1 MQPML
6 EVNTRQSEAGDR
18 IPEAALLEN
27 YFDRLWPLPR
37 SITGNG
43 VRRTHEILSE
53 LLPLER
59 IEIPSGTPVF
69 DWTVPQEW
77 VVRGAHVVA
86 PDGRRLLDFADN
98 NLHLVGYSRPYRG
111 RLNRRE
117 LNRHLHSLPDRPSAI
132 PYVTSYY
139 APGWGFCLSH
149 DMRRALPEGEYE
161 VVVDTDLVDGSM
173 TLSECVLPG
182 ETEHAVLIS
191 ANTCHP
197 SLASNELSGPLVAAF
212 LYRRLA
218 ALPRRRLTYRFVF
231 LPETIGAIAYLSL
244 RGDDLQDRLIAG
256 YVLTCL
262 GDAGCFTYKR
272 SRRGDSLADR
282 AAAHVLARTCQGAE
296 VIDFF
301 PQGCDERQYC
311 SPGFDLP
318 VGTVMR
324 TMYWRYP
331 EYHTSL
337 DNKDLISFSSLVET
351 VDACV
356 DICRVLEVEGRYR
369 CLVPHGE
376 PQLGKRGL
384 YPNVGGANEREARVR
399 RQAWLLN
406 LSDGKHSLLDIAER
420 SGESVIDLSEIAEG
434 CVAAGLLERVP
445 A

>member
-6 EVNTRQSEAGDR
+6 RANKRQFEARGTVPEVV
-18 IPEAALLEN
+18 LLEE

-37 SITGNG
+37 SITGDG
-43 VRRTHEILSE
+43 VRRTHDILGE
-53 LLPLER
+53 LIPLDR
-59 IEIPSGTPVF
+59 IEIPSGTQVF

-77 VVRGAHVVA
+77 IVRAAYVIA
-86 PDGRRLLDFADN
+86 PDGRRMLDFADN
-98 NLHLVGYSRPYRG
+98 NLHLVGYSRPFRG
-111 RLNRRE
+111 RLTRNE
-117 LNRHLHSLPDRPSAI
+117 LDKHLHSLPDRPSAI

-139 APGWGFCLSH
+139 TPGWGFCLSH
-149 DMRRALPEGEYE
+149 DARQALPEGGYV

-182 ETEHAVLIS
+182 ETDREVLIS

-197 SLASNELSGPLVAAF
+197 TLANNELSGPLVAAF

-244 RGDDLQDRLIAG
+244 RGEGLRERLVAG

-262 GDAGCFTYKR
+262 GDAGRFTYKR
-272 SRRGDSLADR
+272 SRQGNCLADR
-282 AAAHVLARTCQGAE
+282 AAAHVLGPHNAE
-296 VIDFF
+296 IIDFF

-318 VGTVMR
+318 IGSVMR

-337 DNKDLISFSSLVET
+337 DNKDLMSFPTMADT
-351 VDACV
+351 VDACFA
-356 DICRVLEVEGRYR
+356 ICRVLEADARYR
-369 CLVPHGE
+369 SLVPYGE

-384 YPNVGGANEREARVR
+384 YPSLGGANEREARVR
-399 RQAWLLN
+399 GQAWLLN
-406 LSDGKHSLLDIAER
+406 LSDGRHSLLDIAER
-420 SGESVIDLSEIAEG
+420 SGESVMELAEIAET
-434 CVAAGLLERVP
+434 CVAAGLLERM
-445 A
+445 AS

>member
-1 MQPML
+1 VL
-6 EVNTRQSEAGDR
+6 KANTQQFEAGEK
-18 IPEAALLEN
+18 IPDVKLLES

-43 VRRTHEILSE
+43 VRRTHDILSE

-59 IEIPSGTPVF
+59 IEIPSGTTVF

-77 VVRGAHVVA
+77 VVRGAYIVA

-98 NLHLVGYSRPYRG
+98 NLHLVGYSRPFRG
-111 RLNRRE
+111 RMKRSE
-117 LNRHLHSLPDRPSAI
+117 LDKHLHSLPERPSAI

-139 APGWGFCLSH
+139 AASWGFCLSD
-149 DMRRALPEGEYE
+149 DMRRALPEGDYE
-161 VVVDTDLVDGSM
+161 VVVDTDLINGSM

-182 ETEHAVLIS
+182 ESEREVLIS

-218 ALPRRRLTYRFVF
+218 ELPRRRLTYRFVF
-231 LPETIGAIAYLSL
+231 LPETVGAIAFLSL
-244 RGDDLQDRLIAG
+244 RGEALQKRLVAG

-262 GDAGCFTYKR
+262 GDAGRFTYKR

-282 AAAHVLARTCQGAE
+282 AAAHVLVRTRPGADI
-296 VIDFF
+296 IDFF

-318 VGTVMR
+318 VGSVMR
-324 TMYWRYP
+324 TMYWHYP

-337 DNKDLISFSSLVET
+337 DNKNLMSFPSLVET
-351 VDACV
+351 IDACFA
-356 DICRVLEVEGRYR
+356 ICRVLEAEGRYR
-369 CLVPHGE
+369 CRVQFCE

-384 YPNVGGANEREARVR
+384 YPSFGGANEREARIR
-399 RQAWLLN
+399 SQAWLLN
-406 LSDGKHSLLDIAER
+406 FSDGQHSLLDIAER
-420 SGESVIDLSEIAEG
+420 SGESVSDLSDAAES
-434 CVAAGLLERVP
+434 CVAAGLLERV
-445 A
+445 AS

>member
-6 EVNTRQSEAGDR
+6 EVNTRQFDAGES
-18 IPEAALLEN
+18 IPEAVLLEN

-37 SITGNG
+37 SITGEG

-59 IEIPSGTPVF
+59 IEIPSGTAVF

-77 VVRGAHVVA
+77 AVREACIVT

-98 NLHLVGYSRPYRG
+98 NLHLVGYSRPFRG
-111 RLNRRE
+111 RIDRRE
-117 LNRHLHSLPDRPSAI
+117 LDKHLHSLPDRPSAI

-139 APGWGFCLSH
+139 APSWGFCLSH
-149 DMRRALPEGEYE
+149 DARQALPEGEYE

-182 ETEHAVLIS
+182 ESNREVLIS

-197 SLASNELSGPLVAAF
+197 SLASNELSGPLIAAF

-218 ALPRRRLTYRFVF
+218 GLSRRRLTYRFVF

-244 RGDDLQDRLIAG
+244 RGEQLRERLVAG

-262 GDAGCFTYKR
+262 GDAGRFTYKR
-272 SRRGDSLADR
+272 SRQGNCLADR
-282 AAAHVLARTCQGAE
+282 AAAQVLARTRQGAE
-296 VIDFF
+296 IIDFF

-318 VGTVMR
+318 VGSVMR

-337 DNKDLISFSSLVET
+337 DNKDLISFPAMVET
-351 VDACV
+351 VDACFA
-356 DICRVLEVEGRYR
+356 ICRVLEADGRYR
-369 CLVPHGE
+369 CFVPFGE

-384 YPNVGGANEREARVR
+384 YPSLGGANEREARVR
-399 RQAWLLN
+399 SQAWLLN
-406 LSDGKHSLLDIAER
+406 FSDGRHSLLDIAER
-420 SGESVIDLSEIAEG
+420 SGESVMDLSEIAES

-445 A
+445 S